1 MHSSRTATNSW
12 PAASFLLAGFLL
24 LAFPASAQIKFGDFS
39 TDLSGTIAPG
49 YTADYGN
56 QTASDHTW
64 TVGGAANFNG
74 SYYNP
79 NFLSFN
85 VGLYLNQSRAN
96 SNFQSISDASGIDAS
111 ANIFG
116 GSRFPGSINYSKA
129 YNSEG
134 NYAVPGMANYVTHG
148 NSDTF
153 GFNWSENL
161 PDAPSFSA
169 GFQMGSSQYSVYGTS
184 DQGQN
189 AFHSLNLHSGY
200 KYAGFVMG
208 AYYSLGGGH
217 ALIPE
222 VVSGEADSESKSS
235 SSALGFNVSHV
246 LPLKGSVSAGINRS
260 SWNSEYLGAGSS
272 GTIDMMNALA
282 AVHPAG
288 KLTVSVSANY
298 SDNLAGQLEQSVVAA
313 GGVVSGTDSDQSS
326 NSLDLLAVA
335 SYAPLADLQG
345 SVFAERRSQ
354 SYLGQDYGVQSYGA
368 SATYAYALLDGT
380 FNAAMTVT
388 ENTAE
393 KTGENS
399 LGFSTTENYSKQLL
413 GWQVNGSFGYAQNV
427 QTLLVTYTNSFYN
440 YSANA
445 RRRWGKFNVSAGAGA
460 SRTGL
465 TEDAG
470 TANSSQSYNAS
481 IGYGPLITATG
492 SYSKASGQALETGSG
507 LVPVPVG
514 TTTSDSDLV
523 SLFGGNSYSI
533 GLSSTPVKK
542 FVIAAAYSKSLSNTF
557 SNSISSTNQSNQF
570 NTLVQYQFRKLNFN
584 SGFAR
589 IEQGFSTS
597 GTAPQVV
604 SSFYIGVS
612 RWFNFF

>member
-1 MHSSRTATNSW
+1 MHSSRTATNSR
-12 PAASFLLAGFLL
+12 PAAWIALAGFLL
-24 LAFPASAQIKFGDFS
+24 LAIPSSAQIKVGQLS
-39 TDLSGTIAPG
+39 TDLSGLLAPG

-64 TVGGAANFNG
+64 TVGGAANFTG
-74 SYYNP
+74 SYYTP

-96 SNFQSISDASGIDAS
+96 SDYQSISDASGINAS

-129 YNSEG
+129 WNSEG

-169 GFQMGSSQYSVYGTS
+169 GFQMGSSQYSVYGTN

-217 ALIPE
+217 AVIPE
-222 VVSGEADSESKSS
+222 IVSGEADSESHSS
-235 SSALGFNVSHV
+235 SSALGFNVSHL
-246 LPLKGSVSAGINRS
+246 LPFKGSISAGINRS
-260 SWNSEYLGAGSS
+260 SWSSEYLGAGST
-272 GTIDMMNALA
+272 GTIDMINALA

-313 GGVVSGTDSDQSS
+313 GGVVAGSDSGQSS
-326 NSLDLLAVA
+326 GSLDLLAVA

-345 SVFAERRSQ
+345 SIFAERRTQ
-354 SYLGQDYGVQSYGA
+354 SYLGENYGVQSYGA
-368 SATYAYALLDGT
+368 SATYAHALLDGT
-380 FNAAMTVT
+380 FNAAVTVT
-388 ENTAE
+388 ENSAE
-393 KTGENS
+393 KTGEDT
-399 LGFSTTENYSKQLL
+399 LGISTTANYSKQLL

-427 QTLLVTYTNSFYN
+427 QTLLVTYMNSFYN
-440 YSANA
+440 YSGNV

-465 TEDAG
+465 TEEAG
-470 TANSSQSYNAS
+470 TANTSQNYNAS

-507 LVPVPVG
+507 LVPIPVG
-514 TTTSDSDLV
+514 TTTGSTDLV

-533 GLSSTPVKK
+533 GLSSTPFKK
-542 FVIAAAYSKSLSNTF
+542 FVLGAAYAKSSSNTF
-557 SNSISSTNQSNQF
+557 TNSLASASQTNQF
-570 NTLVQYQFRKLNFN
+570 NTLVQYQYRKLNFN

-589 IEQGFSTS
+589 LAQGFSVS
-597 GTAPQVV
+597 GTTPQVV